1 MLIDFTRSNKEGMNI
16 WAGYGKELIN
26 IHISSTELA
35 AVMKNVVTG
44 NFEGYA
50 FHLFAKAHA
59 DDKSSDLTW
68 EVGVSYR
75 PISILF
81 EDWDL
86 YDRGHPAEEVL
97 FRVKLVNALLGLT
110 KRISIE
116 DKGRKGNQT
125 LRCDRQSPWN
135 FGGTSCFPQ
144 RKVQEVVCTLVR
156 WRGRYVASCSV
167 DNP

>member
-1 MLIDFTRSNKEGMNI
+1 LESLDIELKSIRQHMLIDFTRSNKEGMNI

-44 NFEGYA
+44 NFKDYA

-59 DDKSSDLTW
+59 NDKSSDLTW

-86 YDRGHPAEEVL
+86 YDRDHPAEEVL

-110 KRISIE
+110 KRICIE
-116 DKGRKGNQT
+116 DEDGKEIKPSDASDKIHGTLAVRRVSSKGK
-125 LRCDRQSPWN
+125 S
-135 FGGTSCFPQ
+135 
-144 RKVQEVVCTLVR
+144 KK
-156 WRGRYVASCSV
+156 
-167 DNP
+167 